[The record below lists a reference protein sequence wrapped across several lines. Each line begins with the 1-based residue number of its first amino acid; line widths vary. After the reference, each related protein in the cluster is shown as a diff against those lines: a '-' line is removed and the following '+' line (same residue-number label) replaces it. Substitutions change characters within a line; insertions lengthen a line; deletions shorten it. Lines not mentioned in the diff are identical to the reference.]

1 MSDDERPDS
10 LAAQAA
16 AWVPPWERAARE
28 PDRAYQAAAED
39 EARAEFGAGQRD
51 DATSSEQSALSAEGS
66 ETDSARS
73 EAVAADRAAPVD
85 AISSADESPGGES
98 SAGADAAAESAGG
111 SRRWEASARPG
122 GGAADSG
129 PAVGAPEDTESVDE
143 AGLSDDDDDFD
154 PAFEGPNPTVE
165 TGDDAASVDAEVDF
179 TGAGA
184 GAEGGSEAG
193 VEPELASVDVAPG
206 PELPLPEAIEDAVEA
221 ADEDEPGT
229 PVDAPLPPEGDDA
242 GDVFDAAADDDVS
255 DDGEM
260 DLPFADEVPVS
271 STEDDPEEESD
282 IVDDDDDFDAVATPA
297 DEAASAGEGG
307 PASDAAPAGG
317 DAPASGA
324 APTGDAVPAPAGKAA
339 RKRGVTPSGELAA
352 RGDRAAA
359 PARDAVS
366 DGGPG
371 ADRLRDRAP
380 GGDVTAGGAV
390 PGGGGGAV
398 GEGAAVPGQTRRVAP
413 AELPVVG
420 PVEVD
425 LPGLTEDSE
434 LAAALEAIML
444 VVDEPVAELQ
454 LAQVLE
460 QPTERIALMLDNLS
474 ARYTA
479 AGHGFDLR
487 RVAGG
492 WRLYTRPEYA
502 AYVERFVLD
511 GQSVRLTQA
520 ALETLAVVAYKQ
532 PVTRSRISAIR
543 GVNCDGVMRT
553 LVTRGLIEECGTESE
568 TGAHLYRTT
577 GLFLEK
583 LGLNSVDQL
592 PPLAPFLPD
601 DVEEV
606 LDATG

>member
-1 MSDDERPDS
+1 MSNDERADS

-16 AWVPPWERAARE
+16 AWVPPWERAPRT
-28 PDRAYQAAAED
+28 PDRAYQAAAEEQAGAELD
-39 EARAEFGAGQRD
+39 DDESTPQREPGATEPGDGSDRPEVVEARA
-51 DATSSEQSALSAEGS
+51 S
-66 ETDSARS
+66 
-73 EAVAADRAAPVD
+73 
-85 AISSADESPGGES
+85 
-98 SAGADAAAESAGG
+98 
-111 SRRWEASARPG
+111 

-129 PAVGAPEDTESVDE
+129 PAYDAPSDTESIDE
-143 AGLSDDDDDFD
+143 SGLSDDDDDFD
-154 PAFEGPNPTVE
+154 PAFEGPEPEPAGVDE
-165 TGDDAASVDAEVDF
+165 AVDAPEQ
-179 TGAGA
+179 
-184 GAEGGSEAG
+184 
-193 VEPELASVDVAPG
+193 EPIDVAPG
-206 PELPLPEAIEDAVEA
+206 PELPLPDAIEDAVEA
-221 ADEDEPGT
+221 ADEDEPGM
-229 PVDAPLPPEGDDA
+229 PVDAPLPPDGDDA
-242 GDVFDAAADDDVS
+242 GDVFDQAADDDVS

-260 DLPFADEVPVS
+260 DLPFAEELPDS
-271 STEDDPEEESD
+271 RADDDADSTEEDDLTDEELETFGDDSDDELRSDDPE
-282 IVDDDDDFDAVATPA
+282 ATGSPENPA
-297 DEAASAGEGG
+297 FGAAEAPGRL
-307 PASDAAPAGG
+307 
-317 DAPASGA
+317 DAPTVA
-324 APTGDAVPAPAGKAA
+324 AVEGPGSFDDPARAAVEVPALAG
-339 RKRGVTPSGELAA
+339 V
-352 RGDRAAA
+352 
-359 PARDAVS
+359 
-366 DGGPG
+366 G
-371 ADRLRDRAP
+371 AHD
-380 GGDVTAGGAV
+380 
-390 PGGGGGAV
+390 
-398 GEGAAVPGQTRRVAP
+398 AAVPGQTRRVAS
-413 AELPVVG
+413 PVG
-420 PVEVD
+420 AVEEVTTRTSEID
-425 LPGLTEDSE
+425 LPGLTDDAE
-434 LAAALEAIML
+434 LAGALEAIML

-454 LAQVLE
+454 LAQILE
-460 QPTERIALMLDNLS
+460 QPTERVAAMLDNLS

-606 LDATG
+606 LDASG